1 VNYTT
6 QVAKTEGAR
15 TMDGLVHD
23 QIRDLDALVVGAGFG
38 GIYMLHKLRNEL
50 GLDAVAIDKAGG
62 VGGTWYWNKYP
73 GALSDSEAFVY
84 QYSFDRD
91 LYEPWKTKFV
101 QGPDVLAYL
110 NKVVDRYDLREH
122 IHLETGMTSADFDE
136 VFGIWT
142 VRTDRGVT
150 YRARFLVTALGLLS
164 ATNTPD
170 LHGIEHF
177 EGRIVHT
184 GAWPEEL
191 DLNGK
196 RVGVIGNGSTGN
208 QVISAVAAIAKHLT
222 SFQRTPQYS
231 VPAGNRKLSPEQIQA
246 YRDNFD
252 ATWEQVRNSSV
263 AMGFKESTIGTF
275 EVSPEERERIYQRA
289 WDEGGGFRFMFE
301 TFNDIATDEAANEEA
316 AKFIRRKIAD
326 IVKDPE
332 TARKLTPHD
341 LYARRPL
348 CDTGYFEAFNRAN
361 VTLVSV
367 KENPI
372 VRVTQEGIVTE
383 DGTLHKLD
391 ILVFATGFDAVD
403 GNYVRT
409 DIRGRH
415 GRSIK
420 EHWVEGPTSYAGITT
435 SGFPNMF
442 MILGPNG
449 AFTNLPPTIEA
460 QVEWITDAIR
470 HVAETE
476 TGRIELKPD
485 AESDWTDTCVEV
497 AAATVFG
504 SVDSWIFGANI
515 PGKKRSVLFY
525 LGGLSEYRKI
535 LDAEAAAGY
544 SSFITRVPP
553 LPVGAAH
560 AKRPSQLAQTDAKH

>member
-1 VNYTT
+1 
-6 QVAKTEGAR
+6 
-15 TMDGLVHD
+15 MDGLVHD

-91 LYEPWKTKFV
+91 LYEPWNTKFV

-110 NKVVDRYDLREH
+110 NKVVTRYDLREH

-142 VRTDRGVT
+142 VHTDRGVT

-208 QVISAVAAIAKHLT
+208 QVISAVAPIAKHLT

-252 ATWEQVRNSSV
+252 ATWDQVRNSSV

-275 EVSPEERERIYQRA
+275 EVSPEERERIYQKA

-301 TFNDIATDEAANEEA
+301 TFNDIATDEEANEEA
-316 AKFIRRKIAD
+316 AKFIRRKIGE

-332 TARKLTPHD
+332 TARKLITHD

-391 ILVFATGFDAVD
+391 ILVVATGFDAVD

-470 HVAETE
+470 HVSETE

-515 PGKKRSVLFY
+515 PGKKRSVLFF

-544 SSFITRVPP
+544 PSFITRVPP

>member
-208 QVISAVAAIAKHLT
+208 QVISAVAPIAKHLT

-252 ATWEQVRNSSV
+252 ATWDQVRNSSV

-316 AKFIRRKIAD
+316 AKFIRRKIAE

-332 TARKLTPHD
+332 TVRKLTPHD

-420 EHWVEGPTSYAGITT
+420 EHWVEGPASYAGITT

-544 SSFITRVPP
+544 PSFITRVPP

>member
-1 VNYTT
+1 
-6 QVAKTEGAR
+6 
-15 TMDGLVHD
+15 MDGLVHD

-208 QVISAVAAIAKHLT
+208 QVISAVAPIAKHLT

-252 ATWEQVRNSSV
+252 ATWDQVRNSSV

-316 AKFIRRKIAD
+316 AKFIRRKIAE

-391 ILVFATGFDAVD
+391 ILVFASGFDAVD

-544 SSFITRVPP
+544 PSFITRVPP